1 MDNNILNNIVN
12 FISSDSRKLNL
23 PMIPIDEIDD
33 IMYKLG
39 FLDIGDWDP
48 NGWECNFVKSYS
60 NNNSIID
67 FRGSL
72 YYGKFIFEK
81 R

>member
-1 MDNNILNNIVN
+1 MNSIKDIIIK
-12 FISSDSRKLNL
+12 FIDSEGTELNL
-23 PMIPIDEIDD
+23 PMVPIDEIDD
-33 IMYKLG
+33 IMYKLN
-39 FLDIGDWDP
+39 FLDTGDWDP

-60 NNNSIID
+60 NGNSIID

>member
-12 FISSDSRKLNL
+12 FVSSDSKKLNL

-39 FLDIGDWDP
+39 FLDIGD
-48 NGWECNFVKSYS
+48 
-60 NNNSIID
+60 
-67 FRGSL
+67 
-72 YYGKFIFEK
+72 
-81 R
+81 